1 MVPKDGTIL
10 CAIPSI
16 GKWLRDG
23 EQLHFRERQQQVV
36 YYTIPVEDVIN
47 APNSG

>member
-16 GKWLRDG
+16 GKWLHDG
-23 EQLHFRERQQQVV
+23 E
-36 YYTIPVEDVIN
+36 
-47 APNSG
+47 